1 MRKNYYDIIFKYGS
15 DILSSDGMKLEK
27 SFIQH
32 GQTSVYVHSFM
43 VASLCLYIAES
54 LDIAVDERSL
64 VRGALLH
71 DYFLYDWHIPDKCH
85 RFHGFT
91 HPGRALKNACRDFSL
106 NETEK
111 NMIASHMFPLGISLP
126 MYRESII
133 LCIADKLCAS
143 KETLSG
149 LASACFK
156 ISLVSRI
163 YSGINVFR

>member
-1 MRKNYYDIIFKYGS
+1 MIKDYSDLIFKYGS
-15 DILSSDGMKLEK
+15 DILCSDGMKLEK
-27 SFIQH
+27 SLIQH
-32 GQTSVYVHSFM
+32 GQTSVYTHSFM
-43 VASLCLYIAES
+43 VASLCLHIAES
-54 LDIAVDERSL
+54 LDIAVDERAL

-71 DYFLYDWHIPDKCH
+71 DYFLYDWHIPDKSH

-111 NMIASHMFPLGISLP
+111 NMIASHMFPLGSSLP
-126 MYRESII
+126 MCRESFI
-133 LCIADKLCAS
+133 LCIADKICAT

-149 LASACFK
+149 FAAVFFK
-156 ISLVSRI
+156 ISIISRI